1 MICNICNNKRHVFVE
16 GKGWVRC
23 QCAEDMRVNRIMQKS
38 GIPITLQRIES
49 TKFKVTTPNKKTL
62 SEAIKRQ
69 VQEFNSTPMFIY
81 SATLEKDIVA
91 AIITRYSIVQHKN
104 IETAKYIS
112 LEELTEA
119 FFNKEVE
126 EGQETI
132 PLKDVDILTISI
144 GKEITNTAHKNI
156 LYKLLYDRILDERFT
171 IIISSIPKIRLLSRY
186 GENVNEIIS
195 MYFEFYEC

>member
-38 GIPITLQRIES
+38 GIPLTLQRIES